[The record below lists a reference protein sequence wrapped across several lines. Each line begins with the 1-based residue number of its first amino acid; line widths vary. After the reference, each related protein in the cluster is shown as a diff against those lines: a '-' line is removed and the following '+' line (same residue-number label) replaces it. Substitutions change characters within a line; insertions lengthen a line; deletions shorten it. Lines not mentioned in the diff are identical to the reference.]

1 MTKKTGLGRGLGALI
16 PNDIS
21 QNVKDKINESGEL
34 VDEIEIDLIIP
45 NRDQPR
51 KEFDKDKIQNLA
63 NSIHEHGLIQPIIL
77 KRSGSFYEII
87 AGERRWR
94 ACKVLGYK
102 KVQAII
108 KDVDAFTIAQ
118 LALIENLQRED
129 LNPIEEAM
137 AFQNLIMEY
146 SMTQESLA
154 RIVGKSRSYITN
166 YMRMLKLD
174 PIIQKGIMNEVIS
187 HGHGRALLSI
197 DSEKTRLKA
206 FDLIIEKQ
214 LSVRETEK
222 LVKNMEQY
230 SDDHAQ
236 SIKPAKLPSVIKI
249 EHELSSLMGTKVN
262 IKERNGKGKI
272 EIAFFDIDDLN
283 RILDALKG

>member
-63 NSIHEHGLIQPIIL
+63 NSIQEHGLIQPIIL

-94 ACKVLGYK
+94 ACKLLDLK
-102 KVQAII
+102 RVQAII

-137 AFQNLIMEY
+137 AFQNLITEY
-146 SMTQESLA
+146 NMTQESLA

-174 PIIQKGIMNEVIS
+174 PIIQKGIMNELIS

-222 LVKNMEQY
+222 LVKNIDQYNEEQ
-230 SDDHAQ
+230 AQ
-236 SIKPAKLPSVIKI
+236 SIKPVKLPTVIKI
-249 EHELSSLMGTKVN
+249 EHELSSLIGTKVN

-272 EIAFFDIDDLN
+272 EIAFYNVEDLN
-283 RILDALKG
+283 RILDTFKR

>member
-51 KEFDKDKIQNLA
+51 KEFDKEKIQNLA
-63 NSIHEHGLIQPIIL
+63 NSIQEHGLIQPIIL

-94 ACKVLGYK
+94 ACKLLELK
-102 KVQAII
+102 RVQAII

-137 AFQNLIMEY
+137 AFQNLITEY

-174 PIIQKGIMNEVIS
+174 PIIQKGIMNELIS
-187 HGHGRALLSI
+187 HGHGRALLAI

-206 FDLIIEKQ
+206 FDLIVEKQ

-222 LVKNMEQY
+222 LVKNIDQYKDEQ
-230 SDDHAQ
+230 AQ
-236 SIKPAKLPSVIKI
+236 SIKPVKLPSVLKV
-249 EHELSSLMGTKVN
+249 EHELSSMIGTKVN
-262 IKERNGKGKI
+262 IKEKNGKGKI
-272 EIAFFDIDDLN
+272 EISFYDVDDLN
-283 RILDALKG
+283 RILDTLKG

>member
-63 NSIHEHGLIQPIIL
+63 NSIQEHGLIQPIIL

-94 ACKVLGYK
+94 ACKLLDLK
-102 KVQAII
+102 RVQAII

-137 AFQNLIMEY
+137 AFQNLITEY

-174 PIIQKGIMNEVIS
+174 PIIQKGIMNELIS

-206 FDLIIEKQ
+206 FDLIVEKQ

-222 LVKNMEQY
+222 LVKNIDHYNEEQ
-230 SDDHAQ
+230 AQ
-236 SIKPAKLPSVIKI
+236 SIKPVKLPTVIKI
-249 EHELSSLMGTKVN
+249 EHELSSLIGTKVN

-272 EIAFFDIDDLN
+272 EIAFYNVEDLN
-283 RILDALKG
+283 RILDTFKG

>member
-94 ACKVLGYK
+94 ACKVLGFK